1 LDNFKKY
8 FYIGLTRETVKMLFA
23 KPDEELMIKISII
36 EISSKNPIKIYDLL
50 NKKQSSFGAND
61 LKE

>member
-1 LDNFKKY
+1 MDNFKKY

>member
-1 LDNFKKY
+1 
-8 FYIGLTRETVKMLFA
+8 MLFA